1 MKLRLVTVIFALVVP
16 LAACSPRKKT
26 ESAVSTPSSQTQ
38 LSSDSQTSTWYNY
51 VSADGSYSVN
61 FPAKPEE
68 SSQSANLAAGDVEYK
83 LVSYDDKKQQRN
95 YTATVAGIPLP
106 PGANTNKLDPDKIL
120 DASRDGFAKS
130 SLSNVTSETKINL
143 NGYPGR
149 EVIFRGENNL
159 AIKGRFFI
167 NANTPKIYQVIVGD
181 SSGNIDFPEAQT
193 FLDSFA
199 IKN

>member
-1 MKLRLVTVIFALVVP
+1 MKLRLVIFALVVP
-16 LAACSPRKKT
+16 LAACSPRKNT
-26 ESAVSTPSSQTQ
+26 ESAVSTPSPQTQ
-38 LSSDSQTSTWYNY
+38 LSSDSQTSDWYNY

-68 SSQSANLAAGDVEYK
+68 SSQTVNLASGGVEYK

-106 PGANTNKLDPDKIL
+106 PEANTNKIDPDKIL

-149 EVIFRGENNL
+149 EVIFRGQNNL

-167 NANTPKIYQVIVGD
+167 NAKTPKIYQVIVGD
-181 SSGNIDFPEAQT
+181 NTGNIDFPEAQT